1 MTPLS
6 LLLPRPLVFIPS
18 PLYSTSY
25 LNYKL
30 LLAHLTIPSSLNTEF
45 SQDYFLAFYSFS
57 SVLSAEVISSAPIAQ
72 IRAEQVLP
80 GSEVVIGGERVG
92 VGHRGQK

>member
-1 MTPLS
+1 
-6 LLLPRPLVFIPS
+6 
-18 PLYSTSY
+18 
-25 LNYKL
+25 
-30 LLAHLTIPSSLNTEF
+30 
-45 SQDYFLAFYSFS
+45 LAFYSFS
-57 SVLSAEVISSAPIAQ
+57 SALSAEVISSAPIAQ